1 MSTKEKK
8 SPEVEIVEKEAE
20 LRSLILYNDDVN
32 SFDFV
37 IETLVDVCEHD
48 FLQAESCAWIA
59 HYKGK
64 CSVKK
69 GSFEDLKIC
78 CNEMTN
84 RTLTVAIR

>member
-8 SPEVEIVEKEAE
+8 SPEVEIIEKEAE

-69 GSFEDLKIC
+69 GSFEDIKIRYT
-78 CNEMTN
+78 EMTN
-84 RTLTVAIR
+84 RTLTVEIR

>member
-1 MSTKEKK
+1 LSTKEKK
-8 SPEVEIVEKEAE
+8 SPEVEIIEKEAE

-69 GSFEDLKIC
+69 GSFEDIKIRYT
-78 CNEMTN
+78 EMTN
-84 RTLTVAIR
+84 RTLTVEIR